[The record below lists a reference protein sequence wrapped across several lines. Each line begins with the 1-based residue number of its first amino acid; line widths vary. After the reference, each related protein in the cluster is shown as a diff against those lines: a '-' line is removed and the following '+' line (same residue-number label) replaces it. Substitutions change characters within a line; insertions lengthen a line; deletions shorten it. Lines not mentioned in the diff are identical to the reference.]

1 MINYNYCKGLTVL
14 LLGEAVVIHFGKDFF
29 SLNLLVDHNFGL
41 MCYPVL
47 SRI

>member
-1 MINYNYCKGLTVL
+1 MINYNYYKGLTVL
-14 LLGEAVVIHFGKDFF
+14 LLGEAVVIHNLARIF

-41 MCYPVL
+41 MCYPML

>member
-29 SLNLLVDHNFGL
+29 
-41 MCYPVL
+41 P
-47 SRI
+47 